1 VIRTLVI
8 LAVVS
13 FVLSIGCI
21 AAAFAIAG
29 GPFTIDDGWRFHHGT
44 WDIDISANDFAS
56 GELKTVYPQITQMT
70 PMKV

>member
-1 VIRTLVI
+1 MIRTLVI

-13 FVLSIGCI
+13 FLLSIGCL

-44 WDIDISANDFAS
+44 WDIDISANGSSSAIPR
-56 GELKTVYPQITQMT
+56 LYPQMTQIS
-70 PMKV
+70 V

>member
-8 LAVVS
+8 LAIVS
-13 FVLSIGCI
+13 FTLSIGCL

-44 WDIDISANDFAS
+44 WDIDISANDSNNA
-56 GELKTVYPQITQMT
+56 GWNTAYPQMTQM
-70 PMKV
+70 KI